1 LDLKHEKHAVINPGN
16 MCPPFGAVMAFL
28 GIKGSMPLV
37 HGSQG
42 CSTYMR
48 FQLTRHFREP
58 VNIASSSLNEAT
70 VVYGGEENLLKALNT
85 VEDQYGPDVIGVLS
99 GCLTETIGDDL
110 ELIVKKYRE
119 RVSSEIVTVQT
130 PGFKGTHIEGYD
142 TAVYSILRDL
152 TEVGEPGGSI
162 NVIPGILSPADTFE
176 IRRIFE
182 EMGAMPLMITDN
194 SESLDEPFTGETFF
208 ITENGTDI
216 NEIRNAAGSMATI
229 SFSENDA
236 GKFLERRYGVNDTV
250 TGLPVGLERTDRLL
264 DRISEIS
271 GLEAPPTL
279 MRERGRLIDAMIDS
293 HQYTYGRRVAIF
305 ADPAYALSMASAV
318 LEMGMVPSAVFTG
331 ASSPD
336 LHRIMALLQERYGFK
351 ATVKDKADIFD
362 LELHLRKRP
371 ADLLIGN
378 SYCSRVAHKFGIPL
392 FRMGFPVY
400 DRVGAQRIVL
410 AGYRGGINFVDSL
423 TNIILQFYYDQDGYE
438 RRD

>member
-58 VNIASSSLNEAT
+58 VNIASSSLNEST

-318 LEMGMVPSAVFTG
+318 LEMGMVPSADWNEKLPSLDLRMVLEMGMVPSAVFTG

-410 AGYRGGINFVDSL
+410 AGYRGA
-423 TNIILQFYYDQDGYE
+423 
-438 RRD
+438 